1 MEKRVKMSKSD
12 RAKQF
17 APFDAL
23 RGLQEALRIKE
34 YEHDRKEKGDISQEK
49 LTEMTTILLE
59 HKRNDILNVK
69 YFYDGYIIEK
79 IGIAKIDLTLRTI
92 TFDNLKINFDDIV
105 DISVKKS

>member
-59 HKRNDILNVK
+59 HTRNYILNVK
-69 YFYDGYIIEK
+69 YFYDGYIMEK
-79 IGIAKIDLTLRTI
+79 IGIAKIDLALRTI